1 MAATPSTMLPLGT
14 AAPDF
19 HLPDA
24 TGRLIS
30 RDDFAGNPA
39 LLVMFL
45 CNHCPYV
52 KHVAEELVR
61 LAREYQERGAG
72 VVAIS
77 SNDVAQFPEDGPARM
92 AEVAAAMGATFPY
105 LYDETQAVA
114 KAFHAAC
121 TPDFFLFG
129 ADRRLAYRGQ
139 LDGARFPSHRT
150 PRRSRWSRGSC
161 GPRRPGC
168 RRRATDECN
177 SSARWRASPCGSCRR
192 GCCRRKRD
200 SKDRR

>member
-1 MAATPSTMLPLGT
+1 MALTASTMLPLGT

-24 TGRLIS
+24 TGRLVS
-30 RDDFAGNPA
+30 RDDFAASPA

-52 KHVAEELVR
+52 KHVAEEVVR
-61 LAREYQERGAG
+61 LAGEYQARGVG

-77 SNDVAQFPEDGPARM
+77 SNDVAQVPEDGPAQM
-92 AEVAAAMGATFPY
+92 AEVAAAMGFTVPY
-105 LYDETQAVA
+105 LYDESQEAA
-114 KAFHAAC
+114 RAHHAAC

-139 LDGARFPSHRT
+139 LDGARPGNDVPVSGHDLRAALDAVLAGAPVPEPQRPSLGCNIKWKPGNEPDDVASGHEAV
-150 PRRSRWSRGSC
+150 GSH
-161 GPRRPGC
+161 P
-168 RRRATDECN
+168 
-177 SSARWRASPCGSCRR
+177 
-192 GCCRRKRD
+192 
-200 SKDRR
+200 